1 MVQIIVSSWQIM
13 LDWTKSHPTYFFHF
27 RKSVSLGYTSKYG
40 KYNILSHHS
49 QFATA
54 VFKLLQYPVNYT
66 SSVYFVLLI
75 FVVSWIS
82 SVFLLYL
89 YSTRTHLSFPSV
101 CHFSAL
107 ICRCFLVL
115 LYIFLFLCVTP
126 STYWHFNCH
135 ASSLFQFP
143 SFSSLGI
150 PSVKESDTGWSSSQR
165 KSLKRLKQDRSSWKI
180 KMKIMC

>member
-1 MVQIIVSSWQIM
+1 MTNHVGLNQVTPYVFFIFENRFH
-13 LDWTKSHPTYFFHF
+13 LDTRQK
-27 RKSVSLGYTSKYG
+27 KNG
-40 KYNILSHHS
+40 KYNILSHYS

-54 VFKLLQYPVNYT
+54 VFKLLQYPVNFT
-66 SSVYFVLLI
+66 SSVYFLRYWSLLI
-75 FVVSWIS
+75 LGSPLS
-82 SVFLLYL
+82 SFYF
-89 YSTRTHLSFPSV
+89 TRTHPSFPSV

-150 PSVKESDTGWSSSQR
+150 HSVKEFDTGWSSYQR

-180 KMKIMC
+180 KMKITC